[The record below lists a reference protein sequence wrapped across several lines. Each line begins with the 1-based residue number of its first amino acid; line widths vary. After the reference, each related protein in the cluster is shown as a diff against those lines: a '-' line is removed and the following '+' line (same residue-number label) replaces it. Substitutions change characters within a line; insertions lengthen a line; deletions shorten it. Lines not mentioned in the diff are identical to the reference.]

1 MKNMLKVDFYC
12 TNSLAGSRT
21 IYRIGKDQDPGG
33 DLKTDPPGYGSETL
47 VYAMVIFVL
56 TVPIPMSGMEHSEKA
71 GVRYTRCLFLLS
83 QALIHLADKRF
94 TDANPLLHQVHH
106 FLPILS
112 VSNNWDGVGKMLRWT
127 LLL

>member
-1 MKNMLKVDFYC
+1 MTC
-12 TNSLAGSRT
+12 WR
-21 IYRIGKDQDPGG
+21 RIRIPNTDPYPGG